1 MRTFKKITD
10 IISTVLLVAL
20 VLGTVLLVG
29 VRIVGIEPFIV
40 LSGSMEPEI
49 KTGSLVYVDKVTP
62 EEACNLQVGDTVTF
76 LSNGGAKKVTHKIY
90 SVVGPLYVKNQYGEF
105 VTDEN
110 GERTVAIDDR
120 GYPIIMYTTY
130 GINNINEG
138 SGEYV
143 LDGNLETGNLASSN
157 IIGKPMFSV
166 PYLGYL
172 ASFAQNPPGKY
183 VVLVICILLV
193 LNTFLGS
200 SSKKERGATP
210 NAETQEMPV
219 QPKEETPN
227 DAESPQP
234 KTE

>member
-62 EEACNLQVGDTVTF
+62 KEACNLQVGDTVTY
-76 LSNGGAKKVTHKIY
+76 LSNGGTKKVTHKIY
-90 SVVGPLYVKNQYGEF
+90 NVVGPLYVKNQYGEF

-183 VVLVICILLV
+183 VVLIICVLLV

-200 SSKKERGATP
+200 SGKKEKPDTP
-210 NAETQEMPV
+210 TAEAEAEPHHPQE
-219 QPKEETPN
+219 EG
-227 DAESPQP
+227 ESNGENPQIQ
-234 KTE
+234 TE